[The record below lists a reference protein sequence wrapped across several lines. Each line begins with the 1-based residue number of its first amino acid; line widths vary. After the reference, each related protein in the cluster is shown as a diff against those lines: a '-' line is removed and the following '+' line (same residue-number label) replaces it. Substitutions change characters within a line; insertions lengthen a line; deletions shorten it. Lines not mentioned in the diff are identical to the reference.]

1 MVPSMGADAEQ
12 PPPLPADP
20 QPTLPDERPPLPA
33 EQPVAS
39 TSQPSN
45 GEAAAAAEAAPVAE
59 KPSAEEAALLK
70 EFFSEM
76 KDVDRDNE
84 VSRILYAFK
93 LNPYEQLNLRF
104 TATPEEIRK
113 QYRKLSL
120 MVHPDKCKH
129 ERASEAFEVLGQ
141 AQKQLLDEEKR
152 EYLWKVLEMARDD
165 VRQQRDKETKNDTTI
180 ELAALLHEKGKEGVR
195 EQYETTDEFHE
206 KWRMKARDMLA
217 KSEWRRRKLT
227 KRLKDETERSK
238 EELKE
243 HRETAKRQR
252 EHEKQWESSR
262 DSRVGTWRDY
272 MKKGGTKGGG
282 HIKPP
287 KQKTH
292 DEERTYVQRPVGEQ
306 HRPPPPKPAGPKKH

>member
-1 MVPSMGADAEQ
+1 
-12 PPPLPADP
+12 
-20 QPTLPDERPPLPA
+20 
-33 EQPVAS
+33 
-39 TSQPSN
+39 
-45 GEAAAAAEAAPVAE
+45 
-59 KPSAEEAALLK
+59 
-70 EFFSEM
+70 M